1 MGYAVR
7 AMIYEPE
14 RSFSFALQPV
24 PIIFQ
29 DNVCHDLAV
38 NKATQPSKYYGAGQ
52 SAKVRSRAAEG
63 PAEDEAAPG
72 LPVPEG
78 RFIGIPPPSSALP
91 KR

>member
-1 MGYAVR
+1 M
-7 AMIYEPE
+7 
-14 RSFSFALQPV
+14 
-24 PIIFQ
+24 
-29 DNVCHDLAV
+29 CHDLAV

-52 SAKVRSRAAEG
+52 AAKVRSRAAEG
-63 PAEDEAAPG
+63 PAEDEASPG

>member
-1 MGYAVR
+1 M
-7 AMIYEPE
+7 
-14 RSFSFALQPV
+14 
-24 PIIFQ
+24 FQ

-52 SAKVRSRAAEG
+52 AAKVRSRAAEG